1 MEAEVVVEGPE
12 PLDHVLTRDAAVAA
26 LYQREY
32 VPMVRLA
39 HLITGSNE
47 AAEDVVQEAFVK
59 IYRKWDRADRPG
71 AYLRTVV
78 VNGCRSWL
86 RRRRMERDR
95 LPRPVPDGV
104 DGVHGEARELLDALA
119 RLGIRQRT
127 ALVLRFYADLSE
139 ADVAEALG
147 CRPGTVKSLV
157 HRGLRELE
165 RTIER

>member
-1 MEAEVVVEGPE
+1 
-12 PLDHVLTRDAAVAA
+12 
-26 LYQREY
+26 
-32 VPMVRLA
+32 MVRLA
-39 HLITGSNE
+39 HLLTGSNE
-47 AAEDVVQEAFVK
+47 AP
-59 IYRKWDRADRPG
+59 RTSRPE
-71 AYLRTVV
+71 L
-78 VNGCRSWL
+78 
-86 RRRRMERDR
+86 
-95 LPRPVPDGV
+95 DGV
-104 DGVHGEARELLDALA
+104 DGEARELLDALA